1 MLNARYISFVLLD
14 GPAMKKVFS
23 TLLLLIF
30 FNGLCYAAE
39 PTATMSEPGWITE
52 SRASIKAKKY
62 EQAIEQLKS
71 ANASSSA
78 DWNNLLGYALR
89 KKQPPDLAGA
99 EIYYEAALKIDP
111 KHRGALEYYGELKL
125 MKNDLPGAEALLVRL
140 DKACTFGCEEYT
152 DLKQAVQKF
161 KSQMRR

>member
-1 MLNARYISFVLLD
+1 MLSTRYISFVLFN

-23 TLLLLIF
+23 TLLILIF

-39 PTATMSEPGWITE
+39 PTAIMSEPGWITE

-71 ANASSSA
+71 ANASISA

-99 EIYYEAALKIDP
+99 EIYYEAAIKIDP
-111 KHRGALEYYGELKL
+111 KHRGAL
-125 MKNDLPGAEALLVRL
+125 
-140 DKACTFGCEEYT
+140 
-152 DLKQAVQKF
+152 
-161 KSQMRR
+161 